1 MAQQLPDLYAVLGVP
16 HDATGD
22 DIRRA
27 YRQLARELHPD
38 VNREP
43 AAEQRFKEVTAAY
56 DTLSD
61 PEKRRR
67 YDLYG
72 RVGAGA
78 GGFGPDVFPFGDF
91 SDIFD
96 VFFGGGMRTGR
107 RGRGRPTRVR
117 RGEDLHLT
125 MELAFEEAV
134 FGLATEVDVE
144 SLARCER
151 CDGTG
156 CEPGTSPA
164 SCPRCGGTGDVQEV
178 TRSLFGTLMTA
189 RPCPQCGGAGEIVPS
204 PCTECRGEGRVAVVR
219 RVPVEV
225 PAGIDDGMEM
235 RIRGSGADGRAGG
248 DPGDLY
254 VRFVVRPHPT
264 FERRG
269 QDLSRSLSVPM
280 TTAALGADVE
290 VETLEGPEVV
300 RVDAGTA
307 SGTVVRLRGRGVPNL
322 ERRGRGDLYVTIDVE
337 TPKPHSKEERELLEQ
352 LADLR
357 GERTGKGAR
366 PAGRFRRSFV

>member
-16 HDATGD
+16 RDATGD

-38 VNREP
+38 VNDEP
-43 AAEQRFKEVTAAY
+43 QAEQRFKEVTAAY

-72 RVGAGA
+72 RTGAGA
-78 GGFGPDVFPFGDF
+78 GGFGSDVFPFGDF

-107 RGRGRPTRVR
+107 RGRGRPTRTR

-134 FGLATEVDVE
+134 FGLQTEVDVD
-144 SLARCER
+144 SMGRCER
-151 CDGTG
+151 CDGSG

-204 PCTECRGEGRVAVVR
+204 PCTECRGEGRLAAR
-219 RVPVEV
+219 RRESIEV

-235 RIRGSGADGRAGG
+235 RLRGSGADGRAGG
-248 DPGDLY
+248 EPGDLY
-254 VRFVVRPHPT
+254 VRFVVRPHPV

-269 QDLSRSLSVPM
+269 QDLARTLSVPM
-280 TTAALGADVE
+280 TAAALGADVE

-300 RVDAGTA
+300 RVDAGTP

-337 TPKPHSKEERELLEQ
+337 TPTPNSREERELLER
-352 LADLR
+352 LAELR
-357 GERTGKGAR
+357 GERTGKAAR
-366 PAGRFRRSFV
+366 PAGRFRRAFA